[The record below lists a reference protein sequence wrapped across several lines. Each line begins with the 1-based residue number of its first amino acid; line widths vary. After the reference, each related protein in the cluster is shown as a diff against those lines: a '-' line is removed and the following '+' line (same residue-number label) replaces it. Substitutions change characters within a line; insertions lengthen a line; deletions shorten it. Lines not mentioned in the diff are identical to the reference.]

1 MKAISKII
9 LLATTMILFSCED
22 ILEEDITNDTIQTV
36 SPVERD
42 TISSNVVNFQW
53 NTIKGANKY
62 RVQVFNET
70 LAVVLDSLV
79 ANKLSLTHPFL
90 PGTYK
95 WRVRGENAGYQSTY
109 SFPVGF
115 TVEQS
120 NDLTTQQ
127 VVLSSPINGL
137 YTNNTSLTCSWQD
150 LIPADYYELE
160 LVNVTAG
167 QTIVL
172 QQSNITNLSVTLT
185 SANLAQDAEY
195 QWKIK
200 AVNATS
206 QSDFSS
212 RNFFIDRINP
222 NQPQNS
228 LPATNS
234 TQIINQPITFTWT
247 SPADTGTIQSNITY
261 TIEFSNMNTFATI
274 LQSSTSTTTS
284 FQQSFANAGDYYWRV
299 KAKDAASNSSVFSTA
314 FKFTIN

>member
-1 MKAISKII
+1 MKTISKII

-36 SPVERD
+36 SPIEKD

-53 NTIKGANKY
+53 NIIKGATNY
-62 RVQVFNET
+62 RVQVFNEN

-79 ANKLSLTHPFL
+79 GNKVSLTHPFL

-95 WRVRGENAGYQSTY
+95 WRVRGENAGYQSVY

-115 TVEQS
+115 TVVQS
-120 NDLTTQQ
+120 NDLTNQQ
-127 VVLSSPINGL
+127 VVLSNPISGL
-137 YTNNTSLTCSWQD
+137 YTNSTSLICTWQD

-167 QTIVL
+167 QTIIL
-172 QQSNITNLSVTLT
+172 QQSNITSTSVTLNN
-185 SANLAQDAEY
+185 ANLAQDAEY
-195 QWKIK
+195 LWKIK

-206 QSDFSS
+206 QSVFSN
-212 RNFFIDRINP
+212 RNFFIDRVNP

-228 LPATNS
+228 LPANNS
-234 TQIINQPITFTWT
+234 TQTVNQPIAFTWT
-247 SPADTGTIQSNITY
+247 MPSDAGTIQSQINY
-261 TIEFSNMNTFATI
+261 TIEFSNTTTFATI
-274 LQSSTSTTTS
+274 LQTSTSATTMI
-284 FQQSFANAGDYYWRV
+284 QQSFANAGDYYWRV
-299 KAKDAASNSSVFSTA
+299 KAVDAASNVSTYSTA